1 MAGSGPLAL
10 RRHRRHHLELH
21 WARRR
26 LGGVVFVMV
35 VDAVV
40 YDNRLWRRSPGGWSP
55 IETAT
60 DADVEAFVDEVL
72 WTGRGS
78 LLITWLGPPT
88 TVVETDI
95 DIVPVVVTAAVTHRE
110 LDSDK
115 RNFLWVLI
123 EMKQADSKSRT
134 IQSLLIISFAEILD
148 C

>member
-1 MAGSGPLAL
+1 MRL
-10 RRHRRHHLELH
+10 HRRHHLELH
-21 WARRR
+21 WARSR
-26 LGGVVFVMV
+26 LGWVVFVMV
-35 VDAVV
+35 VDTVV
-40 YDNRLWRRSPGGWSP
+40 YDNRLRLRGRSPGGWSP

-88 TVVETDI
+88 TMVETDI

-123 EMKQADSKSRT
+123 EMKQADQAGSKAV
-134 IQSLLIISFAEILD
+134 QYSLLIISFAEILD